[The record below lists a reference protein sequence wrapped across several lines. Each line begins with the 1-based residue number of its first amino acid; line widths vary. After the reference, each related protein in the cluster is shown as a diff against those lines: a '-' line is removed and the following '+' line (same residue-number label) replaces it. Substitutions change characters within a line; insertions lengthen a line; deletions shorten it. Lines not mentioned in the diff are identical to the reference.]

1 MKTQGLADPIR
12 GPIADVRELAGP
24 DALLMYGAATCE
36 DTAVTRSRLRA
47 LGVPFREIDVDL
59 DPAARDRL
67 SELERGRPRTPT
79 LVFGDRAL
87 IAVEP
92 SLQELD
98 DLLTAAGYPVNSPVA
113 AEYQGSRA
121 SFPIPL
127 WILPSVGGNSFS
139 LESIK
144 GRLQAVILFA
154 HDASCLACY
163 GYAKRLAKQREA
175 LAEVG
180 AIPIIVVR
188 SEPEAASY
196 WRHEIGEDVTILA
209 DEAGAWKSAVAGAL
223 DEPPGFAALIIV
235 DRFAAPRAG
244 SFAPEA
250 GGLIAPAEATG
261 WLRFLALECPECGGE
276 IPWFDSEAARRRGGE
291 AATS

>member
-1 MKTQGLADPIR
+1 MTTQRMSRTEQAS
-12 GPIADVRELAGP
+12 IAGALSETGCYP
-24 DALLMYGAATCE
+24 LLMYGSATCE

-47 LGVPFREIDVDL
+47 LGIPYREIDVDL
-59 DPAARDRL
+59 DPAARHEL
-67 SELERGRPRTPT
+67 SELGGGQPSTPT

-98 DLLTAAGYPVNSPVA
+98 DLLSAAGYAVESPVA
-113 AEYQGSRA
+113 VEYHGSRA
-121 SFPIPL
+121 SLPIPFGS
-127 WILPSVGGNSFS
+127 LPEVSGGRFS
-139 LESIK
+139 LESIG
-144 GRLQAVILFA
+144 GRLQAVIFFA
-154 HDASCLACY
+154 HGAMCLACY
-163 GYAKRLAKQREA
+163 GYAKRLASQRAA
-175 LAEVG
+175 LTDAG
-180 AIPIIVVR
+180 AIQIIVVG
-188 SEPEAASY
+188 SEPEAASS
-196 WRHEIGEDVTILA
+196 WRHEIAEDVVILA
-209 DEAGAWKSAVAGAL
+209 DVAGTWKSAVTGRL
-223 DEPPGFAALIIV
+223 DEPPGQAALLIV

-276 IPWFDSEAARRRGGE
+276 IPWFDGE

>member
-67 SELERGRPRTPT
+67 SEFERGRPRTPT

-98 DLLTAAGYPVNSPVA
+98 DLVAAAGYPVNPPVA
-113 AEYQGSRA
+113 TEYHGSRA
-121 SFPIPL
+121 SIPLPL

-144 GRLQAVILFA
+144 GRHPAAIFFA
-154 HDASCLACY
+154 HDAACLACY
-163 GYAKRLAKQREA
+163 GYAKRLAKQCEA
-175 LAEVG
+175 LAEAEAV
-180 AIPIIVVR
+180 PIVVVR
-188 SEPEAASY
+188 SEPEAAAH
-196 WRHEIGEDVTILA
+196 WRQEITEDVTILA
-209 DEAGAWKSAVAGAL
+209 DAAGAWKSAVAGAL
-223 DEPPGFAALIIV
+223 DEPPGFAALIVV
-235 DRFAAPRAG
+235 DRFGAPRAG
-244 SFAPEA
+244 SFALEA
-250 GGLIAPAEATG
+250 GGLIAPAEIAA
-261 WLRFLALECPECGGE
+261 WLRFLAPECPECGGE
-276 IPWFDSEAARRRGGE
+276 IPWFDGE
-291 AATS
+291 VATG